1 MAAVGSKAGL
11 SITVPVPPLPGLCP
25 AGGGW
30 GRPHLSLHLLLESS
44 AGEARPV
51 WSSSSGGLR
60 QACGLPVLGGQPP
73 GCVGIPRAPELL
85 PLVQVSDQCA
95 CHLLPAPLL
104 LLPPQSPSPPNSHAA
119 FGPMETSRCCLP
131 TPLWRHRQSLD
142 LSLASRASGAAAT
155 RLGWTPQT
163 APWKHST
170 ATGYPLFRSPKCQRG
185 TPSGGPSSL
194 PGGP

>member
-1 MAAVGSKAGL
+1 MGSKAGL

-51 WSSSSGGLR
+51 WSSSSGGRR

-104 LLPPQSPSPPNSHAA
+104 LLPPLSPPHLHCVIS
-119 FGPMETSRCCLP
+119 P
-131 TPLWRHRQSLD
+131 QSLSFKRTD
-142 LSLASRASGAAAT
+142 YATPWLKTLKAFHCTYHSLA
-155 RLGWTPQT
+155 
-163 APWKHST
+163 
-170 ATGYPLFRSPKCQRG
+170 
-185 TPSGGPSSL
+185 
-194 PGGP
+194 